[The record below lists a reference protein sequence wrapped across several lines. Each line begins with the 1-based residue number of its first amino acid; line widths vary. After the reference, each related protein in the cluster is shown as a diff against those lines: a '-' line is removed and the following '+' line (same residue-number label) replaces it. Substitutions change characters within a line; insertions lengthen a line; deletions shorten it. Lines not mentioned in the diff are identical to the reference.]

1 MAEKSRTFDINIVE
15 KGGAFQTWFK
25 KFEGN
30 KEDYDFEGLL
40 ALRRLLNNE
49 KARMINVIRLKKPK
63 SVYELAKILKRDFKS
78 VADDIKLLERF
89 GIVEM
94 ISEKTGQ
101 RIRHRPAVVVDT
113 IYISLKV

>member
-1 MAEKSRTFDINIVE
+1 M
-15 KGGAFQTWFK
+15 
-25 KFEGN
+25 
-30 KEDYDFEGLL
+30 
-40 ALRRLLNNE
+40 LNNE

-94 ISEKTGQ
+94 ASENTGK
-101 RIRHRPAVVVDT
+101 RVRHRTVVVVDR